1 MRAGEGRE
9 VSRGWQAVQET
20 DVVTDTRVRK
30 RVNSETW
37 DRNAQLIKMGEANIK
52 GWHRDVS

>member
-1 MRAGEGRE
+1 MKGGEGRE
-9 VSRGWQAVQET
+9 VNRGWQAVQET
-20 DVVTDTRVRK
+20 DVATDTQVRE

-37 DRNAQLIKMGEANIK
+37 DRNNQLIKMGEANIK